1 MEKSEEEGG
10 GIGIKMKNCRLDGVG
25 PGRLTGGLL
34 TFTWENHWLF
44 LSPEM
49 ARSDCALS

>member
-1 MEKSEEEGG
+1 MQKNEEEGG

-49 ARSDCALS
+49 ARSDCALT